1 MRRPLNTFIRIT
13 SNHGSPAPGSKFGKH
28 LGTDYS
34 VGVGANVYAPVSGTI
49 IGQPISA
56 TVGKQIYLRE
66 DGNGRIWRFLH
77 LSAQKATLMA
87 HVNEGDVIGLSGNTG
102 STSTGPHL
110 HCDVRKANT
119 LWDASFYNYYNPE
132 ALFAVPA
139 PSPTPSGMP
148 PVGSTIQLIPT
159 QQRTTFKAGTTQV
172 VGQIK
177 VTDNSFIYTVR
188 GHDPAYK
195 GRILINSSSAGG
207 EGIALALYF
216 TSGAV
221 IPGWKQI

>member
-1 MRRPLNTFIRIT
+1 MRRPLANFIRIT
-13 SNHGSPAPGSKFGKH
+13 SNHGGPAPGSKFGKH

-34 VGVGANVYAPVSGTI
+34 VGVGAKVYAPVSGTI
-49 IGQPISA
+49 IGQPIST
-56 TVGKQIYLRE
+56 TVGKQVYLRE

-77 LSAQKATLMA
+77 LSGQGTLMA

-119 LWDASFYNYYNPE
+119 LWNDSFYNYYNPE
-132 ALFAVPA
+132 ALFAVPT
-139 PSPTPSGMP
+139 PTPPASGMP
-148 PVGSTIQLIPT
+148 GVGSKIQLIPT

-177 VTDNSFIYTVR
+177 VTDNTFIYTVR
-188 GHDPAYK
+188 GYDPVYK

-207 EGIALALYF
+207 DGISLALYF

-221 IPGWKQI
+221 IPGWKLI